1 MNEDSK
7 QKLSRPLDPSPRGSN
22 RPAEKGNL
30 PPSPRHP
37 ALYLPGRETG
47 ACREAWLLTPGPAPA
62 LEQRVALTIMEKMR
76 GMRLRG
82 QMGQKQEV
90 MARTR

>member
-37 ALYLPGRETG
+37 ALFSTSQAGR
-47 ACREAWLLTPGPAPA
+47 LVPAG
-62 LEQRVALTIMEKMR
+62 KR
-76 GMRLRG
+76 GC
-82 QMGQKQEV
+82 
-90 MARTR
+90 